1 MIKVRKVLY
10 TSKGYI
16 KGEYLGAFEGDI
28 ENVYEMFSRM
38 WMEQNSNNEEIG
50 EHISDSDVDYVDEF
64 TYCGEDSFCIGV
76 RNGIMYEG
84 IGPMYKVFP
93 GGESDNYGF
102 ELMADTDGNIIKYT
116 KSMQGA

>member
-28 ENVYEMFSRM
+28 ENVYEMFSRK
-38 WMEQNSNNEEIG
+38 WMDQNSNGSEMG
-50 EHISDSDVDYVDEF
+50 DHISDSDVDYVDEF
-64 TYCGEDSFCIGV
+64 TYCDEDSFCIGV
-76 RNGIMYEG
+76 RNGTMYEG
-84 IGPMYKVFP
+84 IASSYEVYP
-93 GGESDNYGF
+93 GGVADQYGF
-102 ELMADTDGNIIKYT
+102 EQMADTDGNIIKYT